1 MPNDSTKVFR
11 KMMLNG
17 RMNQLMT
24 DAVMEGIA
32 ATKAAHSAQE
42 KGYTVTT
49 DANEKDATQKDPAQ
63 LRRFMRP
70 IYFTPKDNRPRP
82 QQTGAE
88 LDEEFRI
95 PDYMRKGEPKPKD

>member
-1 MPNDSTKVFR
+1 MPNDSTKAFR

-24 DAVMEGIA
+24 GAVVEGIA
-32 ATKAAHSAQE
+32 ATKAARSAQE
-42 KGYTVTT
+42 KGCTVTT
-49 DANEKDATQKDPAQ
+49 DATEKDATQKDPAQ

-70 IYFTPKDNRPRP
+70 IYFTPQDKKLRE
-82 QQTGAE
+82 QTEAE

-95 PDYMRKGEPKPKD
+95 PDYVLKGEPRPRD

>member
-1 MPNDSTKVFR
+1 MPNDRTKAFR

-24 DAVMEGIA
+24 DAVAEGIA
-32 ATKAAHSAQE
+32 ATKAARSAQE
-42 KGYTVTT
+42 KGCTVTT
-49 DANEKDATQKDPAQ
+49 DAAEKGATQKDPAQ

-70 IYFTPKDNRPRP
+70 IYFTPKDKKPRQ
-82 QQTGAE
+82 QQTEAE

-95 PDYMRKGEPKPKD
+95 PDYVLKGKPKPRD